1 MGKVSFFKN
10 KRIDMYK
17 FKGTLV
23 VRKIFGRY
31 GEFAIGAIQTPI
43 GEFSVKQAG
52 LDEYEEGTYDGR
64 FVISNIQT
72 VSGGFGTNKLIIE
85 SRATLD
91 QIYIDTIDETPVM
104 SVTEA
109 DPITEDKDI
118 DFKKVEASTKSSTD
132 EDLYNLFNAQEVATI
147 EQKEQVTL
155 DPTNDRGILRQQQN
169 YLKSNNWKF
178 NMQEQAWY
186 LP

>member
-1 MGKVSFFKN
+1 
-10 KRIDMYK
+10 
-17 FKGTLV
+17 
-23 VRKIFGRY
+23 
-31 GEFAIGAIQTPI
+31 
-43 GEFSVKQAG
+43 
-52 LDEYEEGTYDGR
+52 
-64 FVISNIQT
+64 
-72 VSGGFGTNKLIIE
+72 
-85 SRATLD
+85 
-91 QIYIDTIDETPVM
+91 M